1 MGLKIVFKTF
11 EKNMY
16 FEKSE
21 SGIKI
26 KNESNSHIYEI
37 ESKIG
42 QGAYGKVY
50 RVSRVDDTRGKQE
63 YVIKNIK
70 LNSF

>member
-1 MGLKIVFKTF
+1 
-11 EKNMY
+11 MY
-16 FEKSE
+16 FEK
-21 SGIKI
+21 GTKV

-50 RVSRVDDTRGKQE
+50 RVSRVDDLLDKQE
-63 YVIKNIK
+63 YYIKNIK